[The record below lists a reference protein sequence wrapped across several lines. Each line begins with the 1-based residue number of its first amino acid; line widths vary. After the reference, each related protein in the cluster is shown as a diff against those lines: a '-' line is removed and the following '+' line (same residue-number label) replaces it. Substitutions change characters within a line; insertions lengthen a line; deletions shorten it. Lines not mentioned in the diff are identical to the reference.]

1 MRAPDEILHHL
12 DQLTHGLDR
21 YIATSLY
28 ATYDPHTGQCRI
40 ADAGHL
46 PPVVVRAGQHSNC
59 FACPAGAP
67 LGVGGV
73 DFDTIT
79 VLLHP
84 GGRLLLCTDG
94 LVETRDDPIDERLNL
109 LLSALGTQRKASCP
123 GHSASWRFQI
133 RVVLTGV
140 GA

>member
-1 MRAPDEILHHL
+1 MPHRRRRTPTPGRRA
-12 DQLTHGLDR
+12 
-21 YIATSLY
+21 
-28 ATYDPHTGQCRI
+28 CR
-40 ADAGHL
+40 AAL
-46 PPVVVRAGQHSNC
+46 ELLRL
-59 FACPAGAP
+59 PAGAP

-140 GA
+140 RA